1 MAESPWWVTL
11 VGIALT
17 GILAWGAQAWAARG
31 KKVIDSSTLALDM
44 VKELRDR
51 VEVLERVDTWRSSIQ
66 VMDSDYIGLLR
77 DWIYRKQPP
86 PPPERPIYPPRP
98 S

>member
-1 MAESPWWVTL
+1 MSEAPWWVTL
-11 VGIALT
+11 AGIALT
-17 GILAWGAQAWAARG
+17 GLLAWSAQAWAARG
-31 KKVIDSSTLALDM
+31 KKVVDTSTLALDM

-51 VEVLERVDTWRSSIQ
+51 VETLERVDAWRSLIHA
-66 VMDSDYIGLLR
+66 MDTDHITLLR
-77 DWIYRKQPP
+77 DLIYRQQPP